1 MYIIYNLLMIGAFF
15 LVMPYFIYRSICE
28 KGFTRRMRQ
37 SLGGIR
43 DEEIEAVALKGCIWI
58 HGASVGEIVATSPL
72 VKEIRKAMPEIPIL
86 VSAVTVGGY
95 DMARQIIPEADA
107 IIYFPLDL
115 PFVSE
120 SVVKRIRPRIFMPVE
135 TELWPDLLRALRE
148 RNIPVMMVNGRIS
161 EKSVKTYR
169 YLYGIW
175 DDMLNTVSRFCMQSS
190 IDADYIRLLWPVLPI
205 LPKKKPCWRLLKPLR
220 KLIQRR
226 VLLLLRASRNA
237 LTKLCAWLGIL
248 VMRLGSVPSF

>member
-43 DEEIEAVALKGCIWI
+43 DEEIEAVALN
-58 HGASVGEIVATSPL
+58 
-72 VKEIRKAMPEIPIL
+72 
-86 VSAVTVGGY
+86 
-95 DMARQIIPEADA
+95 
-107 IIYFPLDL
+107 PLDL

-135 TELWPDLLRALRE
+135 TELWPNLLRALRE

-161 EKSVKTYR
+161 
-169 YLYGIW
+169 GN
-175 DDMLNTVSRFCMQSS
+175 D
-190 IDADYIRLLWPVLPI
+190 
-205 LPKKKPCWRLLKPLR
+205 
-220 KLIQRR
+220 
-226 VLLLLRASRNA
+226 
-237 LTKLCAWLGIL
+237 G
-248 VMRLGSVPSF
+248 